1 MGILFRFRLNLYKN
15 FLTAIAFCYFKL
27 SFIANSY
34 FMTPAEKRI
43 VLVTGATGG
52 LGTAMCKKLYDDG
65 YTVVANYRNETKAK
79 EWKEALH
86 KEGYDIAI
94 AYGDVADYESC
105 GQMIDSISKEIGN
118 VDVLVNNAGITKDG
132 AFRKMTYE
140 NWRAVLSTNL
150 DSVFNCTRHVI
161 NPMIEKGFGRI
172 INISSV
178 NGQRGQ
184 FGQANYSA
192 AKAGMHGFTKT
203 LAMEVANKGIT
214 VNTISPGYIGTD
226 MVMAVKEEVRNQ
238 IIAQI
243 PVGRLGGTEEV
254 AYLVSFLASSHA
266 SYITGA
272 NLSINGGQHV
282 Y

>member
-1 MGILFRFRLNLYKN
+1 MN
-15 FLTAIAFCYFKL
+15 
-27 SFIANSY
+27 
-34 FMTPAEKRI
+34 TPGKRV

-65 YTVVANYRNETKAK
+65 YRVVANYHSEEKALAWHK
-79 EWKEALH
+79 KLH
-86 KEGYDIAI
+86 EEGYDIAI
-94 AYGDVADYESC
+94 YHADVADYVSC
-105 GQMIDSISKEIGN
+105 GLMVEKITHDIGH
-118 VDVLVNNAGITKDG
+118 VDVLVNNAGITRDG
-132 AFRKMTYE
+132 AFRKMSYE
-140 NWRAVLSTNL
+140 NWKSVLSTNL

-161 NPMIEKGFGRI
+161 NPMIDKGFGRI

-203 LAMEVANKGIT
+203 LAMEVASKGVT

-226 MVMAVKEEVRNQ
+226 MVMAVKEEIRNQ
-238 IIAQI
+238 IISQI
-243 PVGRLGGTEEV
+243 PMGRLGGTEEV
-254 AYLVSFLASSHA
+254 AYLVSFLASEHA
-266 SYITGA
+266 NFITGA

>member
-1 MGILFRFRLNLYKN
+1 MDK
-15 FLTAIAFCYFKL
+15 
-27 SFIANSY
+27 
-34 FMTPAEKRI
+34 KRV

-52 LGTAMCKKLYDDG
+52 LGTAMCKKLHDDG
-65 YTVVANYRNETKAK
+65 FQVLGNYHSEAKAK
-79 EWKEALH
+79 IWQQRLKD
-86 KEGYDIAI
+86 EGYSIAI
-94 AYGDVADYESC
+94 FYGDVSDYESC
-105 GQMIDSISKEIGN
+105 GTMIQNIEAEYGAVEI
-118 VDVLVNNAGITKDG
+118 LVNNAGITRDG
-132 AFRKMTYE
+132 AFRKMSYE
-140 NWRAVLSTNL
+140 NWKAVINTNL
-150 DSVFNCTRHVI
+150 DSVFNCTRHLI
-161 NPMIEKGFGRI
+161 NSMIDNGWGRI

-192 AKAGMHGFTKT
+192 AKAGIHGFTKT

-226 MVMAVKEEVRNQ
+226 MVMAVKEEIRDQ

-254 AYLVSFLASSHA
+254 AHLVSFLATEGA
-266 SYITGA
+266 SFITGA